1 MVDGMATEDMDAL
14 TFGAPLVIRHM
25 MASASATQPIN
36 EFDRAKALAGLK
48 LTDDQFIDMCI
59 L

>member
-1 MVDGMATEDMDAL
+1 MATEDMDAL